1 MQPFHSGRDCFHG
14 WYDGIATSG
23 PDAAACG
30 GAGAPAG
37 SAAVRWSEP
46 SAASPIG
53 GRKVRVHGAAPLAT
67 AKEAERVFATA
78 NKNVRVRSCF
88 GQNKNVIASLAKDVK
103 TRPYPGKVRT
113 YV

>member
-1 MQPFHSGRDCFHG
+1 MDRLRAFARTFLQLAR
-14 WYDGIATSG
+14 ATLGNHMSG
-23 PDAAACG
+23 PRLLVKLERARVLG
-30 GAGAPAG
+30 QQ
-37 SAAVRWSEP
+37 RL
-46 SAASPIG
+46 

-103 TRPYPGKVRT
+103 TRPSPG
-113 YV
+113 